1 MTERVRAVQITVG
14 NGRHYGG
21 GMIVEVLTDLDDGLL
36 HLYSLEVDHWWKL
49 LALYPAFRLGRH
61 GTWQDVRAFECNEI
75 EIRTCRR
82 RNINTDG
89 ELTECTPARFRVH
102 PKAIAVYAPGRVR
115 RLVGNCLAA

>member
-1 MTERVRAVQITVG
+1 MTERVRTVQIAVG

-102 PKAIAVYAPGRVR
+102 PKAIAVYAPEVIHTQ
-115 RLVGNCLAA
+115 